1 MIDLYACA
9 TPNGQKLHIVL
20 EETGL
25 AYRVPSCWGLV
36 IADEVRLPLPFSRD
50 NADQSLE
57 VIEGCL
63 RVLRL

>member
-1 MIDLYACA
+1 
-9 TPNGQKLHIVL
+9 VL

-25 AYRVPSCWGLV
+25 TYRVPSCWGLV